1 MQKVLHYLSVCKNQA
16 CNKACHISCPVEFR
30 VDLLP
35 QSNGMI
41 CFKIAH
47 YQDVRS
53 LYYDVFR
60 NGEVYTC
67 LLLKHLIIDQVSSLY
82 NIYVTGKIERNRVG
96 RLTNMIPLGLD
107 EFSEPKDGSPGTPTP
122 PHYNIAS
129 KVTETKRT

>member
-1 MQKVLHYLSVCKNQA
+1 MCIIAKPITASYKGKNPRCVVCFMEESVMQKVLHYLSVCKNQA

-82 NIYVTGKIERNRVG
+82 KIYVTGKIERNSG
-96 RLTNMIPLGLD
+96 ETNKYDSVPLHI
-107 EFSEPKDGSPGTPTP
+107 T
-122 PHYNIAS
+122 I
-129 KVTETKRT
+129 